1 MCIVGD
7 EVGEDSIQK
16 GDGHIGG
23 TLHVCE
29 RKFTH
34 QYTTSK
40 KEKDSTLMG
49 VKTLPGKPLIYCVIF
64 KGVKC
69 YSEIETG
76 IGVAINSF
84 GSSDNQQEFIENNL
98 KRGKTPFEPLT
109 CKGNNFLDVQLVY
122 LKTKYSLSYS
132 MV

>member
-1 MCIVGD
+1 MKLEKIPFKRAMVILVEHCMYAKENLLTNI
-7 EVGEDSIQK
+7 K
-16 GDGHIGG
+16 
-23 TLHVCE
+23 
-29 RKFTH
+29 RP
-34 QYTTSK
+34 K

-49 VKTLPGKPLIYCVIF
+49 LTTLPGKPLMYCVIF

-98 KRGKTPFEPLT
+98 KRGKTPFEALT